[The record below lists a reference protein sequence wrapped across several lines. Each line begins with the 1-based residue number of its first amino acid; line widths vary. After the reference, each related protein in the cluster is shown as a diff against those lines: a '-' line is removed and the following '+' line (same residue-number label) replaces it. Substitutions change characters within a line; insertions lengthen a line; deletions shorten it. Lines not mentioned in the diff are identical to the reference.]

1 MCLGP
6 LLEAGHMAQP
16 FTAAQKDAC
25 LRFLPTRG
33 TERSPSPTASR
44 THPGKSFALQPA
56 PEVSSTVPPRCPS
69 LATWSTA
76 SHLLLGVPP
85 TYHHLQQR
93 VLLSMASH
101 CPENPARILSGLALE
116 ASIAQPR
123 TVFLASSPKHP
134 PIVDPELPPTP
145 FLAVLGLLTEMPLP
159 HLCLSNSYPTFTG
172 EHKGHLFQEAFP
184 SFLSLN

>member
-1 MCLGP
+1 
-6 LLEAGHMAQP
+6 MAQP
-16 FTAAQKDAC
+16 FTASQKDAC

-33 TERSPSPTASR
+33 TERSPNPTASR

-56 PEVSSTVPPRCPS
+56 PEVSSTVPPRRSS

-76 SHLLLGVPP
+76 SHLLSGVPP

-101 CPENPARILSGLALE
+101 CPENLARILSGLALE

-123 TVFLASSPKHP
+123 TVFLALSPKHP
-134 PIVDPELPPTP
+134 PIGDPELPPTP
-145 FLAVLGLLTEMPLP
+145 FLAVPGLLTEMPLP
-159 HLCLSNSYPTFTG
+159 NLCLSNSYPTFIG
-172 EHKGHLFQEAFP
+172 ERKGHLFQEAFP